1 MRLKNKSNFLKEL
14 KRCKIYKKNIRKV
27 KSKNRSKDKSS

>member
-14 KRCKIYKKNIRKV
+14 RRCKIYKKNMMKI
-27 KSKNRSKDKSS
+27 KSKNKSKDKSS